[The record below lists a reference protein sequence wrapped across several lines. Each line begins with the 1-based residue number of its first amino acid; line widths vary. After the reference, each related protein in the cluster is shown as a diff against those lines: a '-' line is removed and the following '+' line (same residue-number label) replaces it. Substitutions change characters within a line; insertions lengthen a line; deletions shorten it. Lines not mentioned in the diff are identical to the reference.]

1 MLNNNGQKSILDQ
14 IFDEMLK
21 ILENDSEF
29 SEKLINRLKVT
40 VKKNFFKNQKDIENA
55 LKG

>member
-29 SEKLINRLKVT
+29 SAKLINRLKDT